1 MNFSQLLAMLCIV
14 KGSYCTREFYTSD
27 GREMQIAAATFTTQ
41 KRFALIRKYCYRG
54 NVSLEE
60 YVFVMA
66 MQENI
71 IILQLNHILQL

>member
-1 MNFSQLLAMLCIV
+1 MLCIV
-14 KGSYCTREFYTSD
+14 KSSYCTREFYTSD
-27 GREMQIAAATFTTQ
+27 GREMQIAAAATFTTQ

>member
-27 GREMQIAAATFTTQ
+27 GREMQIAAAATFTTQ

-66 MQENI
+66 NI